1 MMPLGPNFLGSSLTL
16 SAFWPK
22 PSVAEELFSPS
33 AISDSNVH
41 DVFDHD
47 DPGSWW
53 YLRYL
58 MGNCSIAH
66 AFFRWKKSIVLNK
79 GNTLKDLNASSDK
92 MKKALERLQTQCM
105 VVHFLSLPL
114 SCRVWTTKCLTA
126 WSCSNSYPLVNEHNS
141 AKSPFFMENSPFL
154 WSLFNRNLLT

>member
-1 MMPLGPNFLGSSLTL
+1 MPLGPNFLGSSLTL

-22 PSVAEELFSPS
+22 PSAAEELFGPS

-47 DPGSWW
+47 DPGSW
-53 YLRYL
+53 YL

-66 AFFRWKKSIVLNK
+66 VFFSRKKIGCSEQRQY
-79 GNTLKDLNASSDK
+79 SERF
-92 MKKALERLQTQCM
+92 ERLKGKNEKGAGTSTTQCM
-105 VVHFLSLPL
+105 VVHVLSFPL

-126 WSCSNSYPLVNEHNS
+126 WSCSNSYPLVNEHNY